1 MTDLAITTPTKCNN
15 TLNFVINDSFDAL
28 AVELLRPQLDKLVQ
42 DSSDVVLNIE
52 NVHFID
58 SSGIGAIVFLFKR
71 LRTLEQRLSIIG
83 AHGQPLELMKHLRV
97 EQTISVSESVS

>member
-1 MTDLAITTPTKCNN
+1 MTSLAITTPVECNN

-42 DSSDVVLNIE
+42 DGSDVVLNIE
-52 NVHFID
+52 NVNFID

-71 LRTLEQRLSIIG
+71 LRTLEQSLSIIG

-97 EQTISVSESVS
+97 EQTISVTESVS